1 RIDQEG
7 CGGAA
12 DVLVENGEVGS
23 GGGLF
28 AGGWGWVGGI
38 HSAGDSGVQ
47 FSRIDMHDY
56 RNWQSGQTE
65 GGCDIQEMI
74 KRCTNI
80 TSEERERVFG
90 HFGIEGYRKQRLK
103 QKELNLILN
112 KIKVWLSRR

>member
-1 RIDQEG
+1 LWVRGWVVECGQRGRVVGGGELLG
-7 CGGAA
+7 VCGGGVS
-12 DVLVENGEVGS
+12 D
-23 GGGLF
+23 
-28 AGGWGWVGGI
+28 
-38 HSAGDSGVQ
+38 HSAGDAGVQ

-56 RNWQSGQTE
+56 RKWQAGQTE